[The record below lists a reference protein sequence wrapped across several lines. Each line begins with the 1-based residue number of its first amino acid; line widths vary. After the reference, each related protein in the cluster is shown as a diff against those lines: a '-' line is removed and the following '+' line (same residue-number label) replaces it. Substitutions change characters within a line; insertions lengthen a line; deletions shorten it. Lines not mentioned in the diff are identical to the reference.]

1 MNKSSE
7 EKYISTLNKISQAIT
22 SDIYLEDM
30 LKLIVNLTAKVMGA
44 KICSLWLLD
53 RETSELK
60 IRATQTLSEEY
71 LKERVIELGEGVVGR
86 VAKERTPLVI
96 EEVTKE
102 DSYKEKELAKKED
115 LVSMLSVPMLVKEEV
130 LGVLNVYTTEKYS
143 FTETDIHL
151 LSTVANQAAVAIEN
165 TELMVRT
172 KVIEQELQ
180 MRKKVEKAKGILMRQ
195 KDITEEA
202 AYNLIRKASMDRRVS
217 MEEIADAIILS
228 DQIK

>member
-1 MNKSSE
+1 MSKSAE
-7 EKYISTLNKISQAIT
+7 ENYISTLNKISKAIT

-60 IRATQTLSEEY
+60 IRATQTLSKEY

-86 VAKERTPLVI
+86 VAKEKTPMVI

-102 DSYKEKELAKKED
+102 KRYKEKELARKED
-115 LVSMLSVPMLVKEEV
+115 LVSMLSVPMLVKQAA
-130 LGVLNVYTTEKYS
+130 LGVINVYTTEKYE
-143 FTETDIHL
+143 FTETDMHL

-180 MRKKVEKAKGILMRQ
+180 MRKKVEKAKGILMKQ
-195 KDITEEA
+195 KEITEEA

-217 MEEIADAIILS
+217 MEEIAGAIILS